1 MRNYFMGRAYISP
14 EINEWTVL
22 NEGILCASADF
33 DPYAG
38 ENSDNYQELF

>member
-1 MRNYFMGRAYISP
+1 MNNQFVEEYVSP
-14 EINEWTVL
+14 QIVKWAMSH
-22 NEGILCASADF
+22 EGILCQSGDF